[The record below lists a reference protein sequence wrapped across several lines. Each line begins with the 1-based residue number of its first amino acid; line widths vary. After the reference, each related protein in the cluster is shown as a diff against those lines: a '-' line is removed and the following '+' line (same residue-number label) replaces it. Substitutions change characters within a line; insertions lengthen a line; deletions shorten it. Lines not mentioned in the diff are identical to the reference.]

1 MPGNI
6 SNLCCAA
13 KKRITLL
20 QEFCHIS
27 VGTLVHIREST
38 CCTLKGRNMRHLQ
51 VFDKG
56 TEQHIARLGY

>member
-6 SNLCCAA
+6 SNLCCVA

-27 VGTLVHIREST
+27 DGILARIREST

-51 VFDKG
+51 VFDIG
-56 TEQHIARLGY
+56 TEEHIARLGY